1 MKGAWSGESGSEQHS
16 GWHEMTIWRAEVIFL
31 SAAEGSERCQLRQ
44 RWKDVCAL
52 KRMSREQD
60 KGKLRPWEREDE
72 AGMRSELNRPA
83 VSRGKCGEGVS
94 TEDGPGSLWSKGR
107 NSRTHRWS

>member
-1 MKGAWSGESGSEQHS
+1 MI
-16 GWHEMTIWRAEVIFL
+16 IWRPEVIFL
-31 SAAEGSERCQLRQ
+31 SAVEGSERCQLRQ

-60 KGKLRPWEREDE
+60 KGKLRQWEPENE

-83 VSRGKCGEGVS
+83 VSRGKCSEGVS
-94 TEDGPGSLWSKGR
+94 MEDGPGSLWS
-107 NSRTHRWS
+107 N